1 MDGDQQV
8 FEKIPIRGT
17 LMHKDQDFLLPLRER
32 IRRSASTSVEATP
45 LIRLGTEIERMMPS
59 KPSWLFI
66 TITKLKRMPLERIQ
80 PDIMR

>member
-1 MDGDQQV
+1 
-8 FEKIPIRGT
+8 
-17 LMHKDQDFLLPLRER
+17 
-32 IRRSASTSVEATP
+32 
-45 LIRLGTEIERMMPS
+45 MMPS